1 MQQFLVPQFIDVES
15 KILGPITV
23 RQFVIMIVV
32 MGALF
37 TYFKTLDFSG
47 FLLASIFTVALGAAF
62 GFLKVNGAPFHIF
75 LLNVIQT
82 IMRPSLRIWAKDNSP
97 VSSKD
102 KDVDIEK
109 KEDDLLNTVK
119 LVSPINK
126 QLSTTRLAELSLI
139 VNTGGY
145 YKGENY

>member
-47 FLLASIFTVALGAAF
+47 FLLASIFTIALGAAF

-82 IMRPSLRIWAKDNSP
+82 IMRPSLRVWAKDNATP
-97 VSSKD
+97 LTSKEE
-102 KDVDIEK
+102 IEK

-119 LVSPINK
+119 VVKPIAK
-126 QLSTTRLAELSLI
+126 QITTTRLAELSLI

-145 YKGENY
+145 YKGEY

>member
-82 IMRPSLRIWAKDNSP
+82 IMRPSLRVWAKDNATLA
-97 VSSKD
+97 D
-102 KDVDIEK
+102 KQPDTDK

-119 LVSPINK
+119 VIKSPVKQIN
-126 QLSTTRLAELSLI
+126 STRLSELSLV

-145 YKGENY
+145 YKGEN

>member
-37 TYFKTLDFSG
+37 TYYKTLDFSG

-62 GFLKVNGAPFHIF
+62 GFLKVNGAPFHVF

-82 IMRPSLRIWAKDNSP
+82 IMRPSLRIWAKDYT
-97 VSSKD
+97 VSTTNEED
-102 KDVDIEK
+102 KEK
-109 KEDDLLNTVK
+109 KVDDLLNAVK
-119 LVSPINK
+119 LVKPSAK
-126 QLSTTRLAELSLI
+126 QITTTRLAEISLI

-145 YKGENY
+145 YKGEKY

>member
-1 MQQFLVPQFIDVES
+1 MQQFLVPQFIDVEN

-23 RQFVIMIVV
+23 RQFVIMIVI
-32 MGALF
+32 MGLLF
-37 TYFKTLDFSG
+37 IFYKTLDFSA
-47 FLLASIFTVALGAAF
+47 FILATIFTLVLGAAF

-82 IMRPSLRIWAKDNSP
+82 SLRPSLRVWNKYVKNEGSQSQKEKNEDN
-97 VSSKD
+97 
-102 KDVDIEK
+102 
-109 KEDDLLNTVK
+109 LNSVK
-119 LVSPINK
+119 LVSQSTKILN
-126 QLSTTRLAELSLI
+126 TTRLSELSLI

>member
-47 FLLASIFTVALGAAF
+47 FLLASIFTIALGAAF

-75 LLNVIQT
+75 LLNVVQT
-82 IMRPSLRIWAKDNSP
+82 IMRPSLRVWAKDNATP
-97 VSSKD
+97 LTSKEE
-102 KDVDIEK
+102 IEK

-119 LVSPINK
+119 VVKPIAK
-126 QLSTTRLAELSLI
+126 QITTTRLAELSLI

-145 YKGENY
+145 YKGEY

>member
-62 GFLKVNGAPFHIF
+62 GFLKVNSAPFHIF

-82 IMRPSLRIWAKDNSP
+82 IMRPSLRVWAKDNVKKST
-97 VSSKD
+97 SKED
-102 KDVDIEK
+102 KEK

-119 LVSPINK
+119 VVRPIAK
-126 QLSTTRLAELSLI
+126 QTTSTRLAELSLI

-145 YKGENY
+145 YKGEY

>member
-47 FLLASIFTVALGAAF
+47 FLLASIFTIALGAAF

-82 IMRPSLRIWAKDNSP
+82 IMRPSLRVWAKDNATP
-97 VSSKD
+97 LTSKEE
-102 KDVDIEK
+102 IEK

-119 LVSPINK
+119 VVRPIAK
-126 QLSTTRLAELSLI
+126 QITTTRLAELSLI

-145 YKGENY
+145 YKGEY